1 MMGQKETMAVA
12 EEIGGGTLRRMILVV
27 TAVAL
32 MAVMLLA
39 MAMPAFAHTVSNP
52 HDPANPYATG
62 TAGPGETA
70 IYTYKAPPAYGYPAP
85 GKKAAGGN
93 VGDTLNG
100 CHGPACP

>member
-39 MAMPAFAHTVSNP
+39 MAMPAFA
-52 HDPANPYATG
+52 D
-62 TAGPGETA
+62 
-70 IYTYKAPPAYGYPAP
+70 
-85 GKKAAGGN
+85 
-93 VGDTLNG
+93 
-100 CHGPACP
+100 